1 MSEHENYLADGI
13 ENRPTARPI
22 IKEPDAETAYDDD
35 LAKRRAE
42 FAAMQARHRAM
53 MDQMIAT
60 TRSMFGK
67 TPPEVSVNAL
77 ALAVEEAHQ
86 LGELRKLE
94 GLPAPNT
101 PDIRQFSAKIHG
113 KEVGYYLEGKDE
125 PSFLDDG
132 KNIYVQHVGHDAA
145 LLASLQL
152 AQLRWGAIKV
162 NGTDAF
168 KDRVVQLAVEH
179 DLKLANA
186 DLAKRVLLRREA
198 EGVLA
203 APSAEELEAV
213 SQLQSKAAK
222 EVAAPVVTPEA
233 SDAKASVAAKAPEN
247 VAPAAPEEAPEAT
260 PAQASVETAPME
272 TVAPESEPE
281 PETVVEADKAWI
293 EKLKAEHRSRREAEA
308 AMKAQET
315 EVVAAEPAAAAGQDI
330 PDFDDEVI
338 PEVEIDLGLD
348 DDDFD
353 PFSPATPASAI
364 GAQKVVNAGAR
375 P

>member
-86 LGELRKLE
+86 LRELRKLE
-94 GLPAPNT
+94 GLPAPSA
-101 PDIRQFSAKIHG
+101 PDIRQFSAQIHG
-113 KEVGYYLEGKDE
+113 KEVGYYLEGQKE
-125 PSFLDDG
+125 PSFVDDG
-132 KNIYVQHVGHDAA
+132 KNIYVQHSDHDAA

-162 NGTDAF
+162 NGSDAF
-168 KDRVVQLAVEH
+168 KHSVVQLAVEH

-186 DLAKRVLLRREA
+186 DLAQIVRLRREA
-198 EGVLA
+198 EGVLS

-213 SQLQSKAAK
+213 SKLHEKPATK
-222 EVAAPVVTPEA
+222 IAAPVVTPEA
-233 SDAKASVAAKAPEN
+233 SEAKAPAVAKAPETA
-247 VAPAAPEEAPEAT
+247 APQASEAAPEAMTTQSAVDAT
-260 PAQASVETAPME
+260 PVTE
-272 TVAPESEPE
+272 VAAEAKPE
-281 PETVVEADKAWI
+281 PETVVDADKAWI

-315 EVVAAEPAAAAGQDI
+315 EAAAAEPAAAAGQDI